1 MTANAERITER
12 KSQQKQGK
20 QKNKQIKQGRS
31 SEWMKDAKGF
41 RN

>member
-1 MTANAERITER
+1 MTANAERITE
-12 KSQQKQGK
+12 SQLKQGK

-41 RN
+41 RY